1 MSENQVTTEG
11 NNVAEAIAK
20 ASEILG
26 IPAEQVDHK
35 LDLSHF
41 RNEAGRAIPVDTVK
55 IIAWAADP
63 SDKAGALAAK
73 AWIEDLVSKMG
84 FEGNITARN
93 VKNRKATIAVDSESA
108 RFLVG
113 RGGATL
119 QSIQKM
125 LNVAM
130 EEEYSDWTFDID
142 VQGGRRDER
151 RDRDGDRRGG
161 RDRDR
166 GDRRGGRDRGGRD
179 RGGRDRDRCSDR
191 DVRELKRLARRVAE
205 AVVDGGE
212 SEIIRKPLN
221 SFERRIVHTEVAE
234 IDGVGTET
242 IDQDGERK
250 IRIFIDNGEGAAAEA

>member
-20 ASEILG
+20 AAEVLG

-41 RNEAGRAIPVDTVK
+41 RNEAGRTIPVDTVK

-63 SDKAGALAAK
+63 ADKEGALAAK

-84 FEGNITARN
+84 FEGTITARN
-93 VKNRKATIAVDSESA
+93 VKDRKATIAVDSESA

-142 VQGGRRDER
+142 VQGGRREER

-179 RGGRDRDRCSDR
+179 RDRCSDR
-191 DVRELKRLARRVAE
+191 DVRDLKRLARRVAE
-205 AVVDGGE
+205 AVAEGGE

-234 IDGVGTET
+234 IEGVGTET
-242 IDQDGERK
+242 IDQDGDRK
-250 IRIFIDNGEGAAAEA
+250 IRIFVDNGEGAAAEA

>member
-1 MSENQVTTEG
+1 M
-11 NNVAEAIAK
+11 
-20 ASEILG
+20 
-26 IPAEQVDHK
+26 
-35 LDLSHF
+35 DLSHF

-63 SDKAGALAAK
+63 ADKAGALAAK

-84 FEGNITARN
+84 FEGTIKARN
-93 VKNRKATIAVDSESA
+93 VKDRKATIAVDSESA

-113 RGGATL
+113 RGGSTL

-130 EEEYSDWTFDID
+130 EEEYGDWTFDID

-161 RDRDR
+161 RDRGDRGDR
-166 GDRRGGRDRGGRD
+166 GDRRGGRE

-205 AVVDGGE
+205 AVVEGGE

-242 IDQDGERK
+242 VDQDGERK